1 MTSRRPILFAALAV
15 LLLALQFSRSMYR
28 DLDPDEHQFVAPPAL
43 LAQFHKLP
51 YVDYPYFHMPD
62 LVFIYAALTGWTS
75 WKLLAARTISAI
87 CGTATAA
94 LLFAAGWRL
103 LDRSPPKTRWILA
116 GGLTLIFINCRL
128 FTYTSGWAWNHD
140 SAVLCSLG
148 AFLLH
153 TRGMRRGVIGS
164 IAAAGFFTA
173 LAAGIRLTFA
183 PIFLPLILSLLLGPS
198 SLIRRQRGLALLLA
212 AIAALV
218 ALSPAIWLA
227 TAAPQKFL
235 FGNLGYPRLSTMYY
249 AGWDHHGMTF
259 TGKVLSMLE
268 KFATDPG
275 NAFLLLAFIAAIFV
289 FGSSDARVAS
299 SANDKTATQASQL
312 RGEFRLV
319 LGMLTA
325 LWIGVMAPTPIQQ
338 QYNYM
343 LVPFMVLAIFYSF
356 AAITSAAALQN
367 CTRIIT
373 VAAIII
379 GGIGLPRWYWPVVDL
394 PLPSRWKP
402 VMQHRMA
409 QWIVSE
415 TGPTARVLTI
425 ESAVPLEAGLEIYP
439 QYAVGRFIFLVQ
451 RFQSPQLRQKYDIV
465 GPDELPEL
473 LAQHP
478 PDAVFARIQLHLQDQ
493 ADEPL
498 ILYAQRHHFR
508 PVTSPDGQYRLWLSP
523 SYNAAG

>member
-1 MTSRRPILFAALAV
+1 MTSRRPILFAAMAV
-15 LLLALQFSRSMYR
+15 LLFALQFSRSMYR
-28 DLDPDEHQFVAPPAL
+28 DLDPDEHQFVVPPAL

-103 LDRSPPKTRWILA
+103 LNHTAEKTRWILA

-140 SAVLCSLG
+140 TAVLCSLV

-153 TRGMRRGVIGS
+153 TRGMRRVSLIS
-164 IAAAGFFTA
+164 IASAGFFAA

-198 SLIRRQRGLALLLA
+198 PLTRRQRGLAMLLPA
-212 AIAALV
+212 VAALV
-218 ALSPAIWLA
+218 AFSPAIWLA
-227 TAAPQKFL
+227 TVAPQKFL

-249 AGWDHHGMTF
+249 AGWDRHGMTF
-259 TGKVLSMLE
+259 AGKILSMLE

-275 NAFLLLAFIAAIFV
+275 NAFLLLAFLI
-289 FGSSDARVAS
+289 
-299 SANDKTATQASQL
+299 TLLTTQLS
-312 RGEFRLV
+312 GEFRLV
-319 LGMLTA
+319 LGILAA

-343 LVPFMVLAIFYSF
+343 LVPFMVLTIFYSL

-367 CTRIIT
+367 CTRIVA
-373 VAAIII
+373 VAAIVI
-379 GGIGLPRWYWPVVDL
+379 GGIGLPRWYWPVIDL

-402 VMQHRMA
+402 VMQHRTA
-409 QWIVSE
+409 QWIASQ

-425 ESAVPLEAGLEIYP
+425 ESAVPLEAGLQIYP

-451 RFQSPQLRQKYDIV
+451 RFQSPELRKKYDMI
-465 GPDELPEL
+465 GPLELPEM

-498 ILYAQRHHFR
+498 ILYAQQHHFR
-508 PVTSPDGQYRLWLSP
+508 PITSPDGQYRLWLAP

>member
-1 MTSRRPILFAALAV
+1 
-15 LLLALQFSRSMYR
+15 
-28 DLDPDEHQFVAPPAL
+28 
-43 LAQFHKLP
+43 
-51 YVDYPYFHMPD
+51 
-62 LVFIYAALTGWTS
+62 
-75 WKLLAARTISAI
+75 
-87 CGTATAA
+87 
-94 LLFAAGWRL
+94 L
-103 LDRSPPKTRWILA
+103 LDRTPTKTRWILA
-116 GGLTLIFINCRL
+116 GGLTLIFFNCRL

-140 SAVLCSLG
+140 TAVLCSLG

-153 TRGMRRGVIGS
+153 TRGMRRASLAS
-164 IAAAGFFTA
+164 IAAAGFFAA

-198 SLIRRQRGLALLLA
+198 PFIRRQRGLALLLA

-227 TAAPQKFL
+227 TIAPQKFL

-259 TGKVLSMLE
+259 TGKILSMLQT
-268 KFATDPG
+268 FVADPG
-275 NAFLLLAFIAAIFV
+275 GNPFLLAAFIAAV
-289 FGSSDARVAS
+289 FYPPLPAY
-299 SANDKTATQASQL
+299 QE
-312 RGEFRLV
+312 RGQIRAEFRLV
-319 LGMLTA
+319 LGILAA

-343 LVPFMVLAIFYSF
+343 LVLFMVLAIFYSL

-367 CTRIIT
+367 CTRIIA

-379 GGIGLPRWYWPVVDL
+379 GGIGLPRWYWPLIDL

-402 VMQHRMA
+402 VMQHRTA
-409 QWIVSE
+409 QWIASQ
-415 TGPTARVLTI
+415 TGPAARVLTI
-425 ESAVPLEAGLEIYP
+425 ESAVPLEAGLQIYP
-439 QYAVGRFIFLVQ
+439 EYAVGRFIFLVQ
-451 RFQSPQLRQKYDIV
+451 RFQSPQLRSKYDMV
-465 GPDELPEL
+465 GPQELPEM
-473 LAQHP
+473 LAQHS

-498 ILYAQRHHFR
+498 ILYAQQHHFR
-508 PVTSPDGQYRLWLSP
+508 PITSPDGQYRLWLAP